1 MNTDN
6 HLPEPLLR
14 ALDDGVLDDPD
25 QSAFLLVTT
34 DDDGAP
40 RISMVSAGEL
50 LVHGTRTLRLALW
63 PGTNTSRNL
72 ARGGAVLLGAVS
84 PDSVT
89 YVLAE
94 PVRLTVPEPTG
105 LECFELTVTEVR
117 ADVHVGMPVTSGIMF
132 RAEEPERARAVSD
145 WRRQRAL
152 LAEAVRD
159 SLQ

>member
-1 MNTDN
+1 MND
-6 HLPEPLLR
+6 HLPEHFVR

-50 LVHGTRTLRLALW
+50 LVHGARTLRLALW
-63 PGTNTSRNL
+63 PGTHTARNL
-72 ARGGAVLLGAVS
+72 ARGGAVTLGAVS

-94 PVRLTVPEPTG
+94 PVRLAVPEPAG
-105 LECFELTVTEVR
+105 VECFELTVTEVR

-132 RAEEPERARAVSD
+132 RTEEPERVTAVET

-159 SLQ
+159 QAR

>member
-1 MNTDN
+1 MNDDR
-6 HLPEPLLR
+6 LPDHFVR
-14 ALDDGVLDDPD
+14 ALDDDVLDHPD
-25 QSAFLLVTT
+25 QSAFLLVTS

-40 RISMVSAGEL
+40 RVSMVSAGEL

-63 PGTNTSRNL
+63 PGTHTARNL

-94 PVRLTVPEPTG
+94 PVRLALPDPVG

-117 ADVHVGMPVTSGIMF
+117 ADVHVGMPVTSGITF
-132 RAEEPERARAVSD
+132 RAEEPERVTAVET

-159 SLQ
+159 NRT